1 MESER
6 IDATKEEKNKVIGG
20 MLYLVATP
28 IGNLY
33 DLSDRA
39 KKVLGEVDFVAAEDT
54 RNSGK
59 LLSCLGIK
67 QEYVSYHEHNR
78 KSRGPEIVARLQ
90 AGESCALVTDAGMP
104 AISDPGEDLVR
115 LCVEAGV
122 PVTVIPG
129 ACAAVSALALS
140 ALATRR
146 FAFEG
151 FLPVPK
157 AERKKR
163 LSEIA
168 HERRTMIFYEAPH
181 KLISTLA
188 DLYDCFG
195 DRKISLCRE
204 LTKINEEILR
214 TTIKGALAIY
224 EERAPRGEYVLIL
237 EGEEEL
243 GLAPAQYSSSPTD
256 ELSPR
261 EKVAYY
267 ENEGFS
273 RMDAIKRAA
282 KEMGVPK
289 SELYN
294 LLHQDAE

>member
-1 MESER
+1 MENER
-6 IDATKEEKNKVIGG
+6 IYEETEEKNKILRGA
-20 MLYLVATP
+20 LYLVATP
-28 IGNLY
+28 IGNL
-33 DLSDRA
+33 SDISERA
-39 KKVLGEVDFVAAEDT
+39 KKVLSGVDFIAAEDT

-90 AGESCALVTDAGMP
+90 GGESCALVTDAGMP

-115 LCVEAGV
+115 LCAEAGV
-122 PVTVIPG
+122 PVTIIPG

-157 AERKKR
+157 GERKKR

-181 KLISTLA
+181 KLISTLT
-188 DLYDCFG
+188 DLYECFG

-214 TTIKGALAIY
+214 ATLKGALDIY
-224 EERAPRGEYVLIL
+224 KERAPRGEYVLVL
-237 EGEEEL
+237 EGEEEM
-243 GLAPAQYSSSPTD
+243 GLTPVATSPSPTND
-256 ELSPR
+256 LSPR
-261 EKVAYY
+261 EMVAHY
-267 ENEGFS
+267 EAEGLS
-273 RMDAIKRAA
+273 RMDAIKRTA
-282 KEMGVPK
+282 KDLGVPK
-289 SELYN
+289 SEVYN
-294 LLHQDAE
+294 LFHRDDE

>member
-1 MESER
+1 MEKDQSLQ
-6 IDATKEEKNKVIGG
+6 ASEEKNRVIGG

-28 IGNLY
+28 IGNLS
-33 DLSDRA
+33 DLSERA
-39 KKVLGEVDFVAAEDT
+39 KKVLSEVDFVAAEDT

-115 LCVEAGV
+115 LCAEVGV

-181 KLISTLA
+181 KLTSTLT

-204 LTKINEEILR
+204 LTKLNEEILR
-214 TTIKGALAIY
+214 TTIKGALTIY
-224 EERAPRGEYVLIL
+224 EERAPRGEYVLVL
-237 EGEEEL
+237 EGEEEM
-243 GLAPAQYSSSPTD
+243 GLAPTQQSSSPTD
-256 ELSPR
+256 ALSPR

-267 ENEGFS
+267 ENEGLS

-294 LLHQDAE
+294 LLHRDDE